1 MNELDFIDA
10 LSDRDSKR
18 ATAAREFLG
27 KLKTSGVVDSIKQ
40 FGKVTKDFAQRNAPQ
55 IGAGLAGAGVVSGAT
70 YLRSL
75 SKGGKPS
82 SDQQMTSA
90 LLASSEARKDQAER
104 DHRPISFREDMT
116 DAIYPSAKNIADV
129 FARHPVRGALMVAP
143 AGALAG
149 LAILKAL
156 K

>member
-10 LSDRDSKR
+10 LSG
-18 ATAAREFLG
+18 RE
-27 KLKTSGVVDSIKQ
+27 KTSGIKEMASSAIQ
-40 FGKVTKDFAQRNAPQ
+40 YAKGKAPE
-55 IGAGLAGAGVVSGAT
+55 IGAGLLGAGLLGGYS
-70 YLRSL
+70 YHRSR
-75 SKGGKPS
+75 SAAGKPS
-82 SDQQMTSA
+82 LDQNLTSA

-116 DAIYPSAKNIADV
+116 DAIAPSAKNIADV
-129 FARHPVRGALMVAP
+129 FARHPVRGSVMVAP

-149 LAILKAL
+149 LAILRAL